1 MGSGAGAQYD
11 PQAVSRFYDGYGE
24 REWDRLDGS
33 PRGRIAYAIHS
44 AMLFEH
50 IEPGMRVAD
59 VGCGPGRFAMAMIR
73 AGAKVTLVDI
83 SSVQLDAALARIDS
97 AGLRHGVQDVR
108 VADVCELHGVDD
120 SFFDAVVCFGGALSY
135 ARERH
140 REGLRELIRI
150 ARPGAPIL
158 FSVMS
163 LLGTLMLAGT
173 LDSENF
179 LARIAEH
186 IDWLPQA
193 GVPPFAL
200 TLAGSDEFHLP
211 MALFTAGYLEG
222 LLTDSGCEL
231 LAMAA
236 SNPISRMG
244 LGLERIAASPE
255 AVAQL
260 EAIELAMSRY
270 PGVLDGGEHI
280 VVAGRKRPSARGASH
295 DDSSRDDLG

>member
-1 MGSGAGAQYD
+1 MGTGPGVPYD
-11 PQAVSRFYDGYGE
+11 PQGVSRFYDGYGE
-24 REWDRLDGS
+24 REWDRLEGS
-33 PRGRIAYAIHS
+33 PRGRVAYAIHC
-44 AMLFEH
+44 AVAFDQ
-50 IEPGMRVAD
+50 IEPGMYVAD

-73 AGAKVTLVDI
+73 GGATVTLVDI
-83 SSVQLDAALARIDS
+83 SPVQLDAALSRIDS
-97 AGLRHGVQDVR
+97 AGLRYGVRDVR
-108 VADVCELHGVDD
+108 VADVCELR
-120 SFFDAVVCFGGALSY
+120 SFEDKKFDAVVCFGGALSY

-140 REGLRELIRI
+140 RDGLNELIRM

-163 LLGTLMLAGT
+163 LLGTLMTAGT
-173 LDSENF
+173 LDAENF
-179 LARIAEH
+179 LTRMAEH

-211 MALFTAGYLEG
+211 MALFTAEYLKD

-260 EAIELAMSRY
+260 ETVELAISRY
-270 PGVLDGGEHI
+270 PGVLDCGEHI
-280 VVAGRKRPSARGASH
+280 VVCGRKPPDVRVAG
-295 DDSSRDDLG
+295 RDDLG